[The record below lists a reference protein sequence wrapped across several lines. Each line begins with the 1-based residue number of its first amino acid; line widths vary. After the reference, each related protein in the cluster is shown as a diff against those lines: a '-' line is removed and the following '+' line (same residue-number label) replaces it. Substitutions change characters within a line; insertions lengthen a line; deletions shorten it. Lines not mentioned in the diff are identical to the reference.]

1 MSINYEKYKF
11 HYAFFS
17 SLTQNTDSVSQST
30 TVPVKFSRKRKFD
43 EELDIE
49 TQIKFFI
56 IFIVRHV
63 DNFFF
68 LTKIGKYI
76 KADK

>member
-30 TVPVKFSRKRKFD
+30 TVPVEFSRKRKFD
-43 EELDIE
+43 EE
-49 TQIKFFI
+49 TQKKG
-56 IFIVRHV
+56 
-63 DNFFF
+63 N
-68 LTKIGKYI
+68 
-76 KADK
+76 